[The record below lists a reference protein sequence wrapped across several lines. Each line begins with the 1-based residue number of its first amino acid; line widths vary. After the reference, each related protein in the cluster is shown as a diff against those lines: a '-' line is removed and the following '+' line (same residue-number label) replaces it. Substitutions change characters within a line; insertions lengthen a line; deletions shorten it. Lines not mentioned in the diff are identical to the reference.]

1 VAFEPVSIAIEVGD
15 TTKPVVGIDE
25 RMNGPR
31 VWSSD
36 QIRLLQWSAQDAN
49 EVIQTSLD
57 VSTTNGQNWERLS
70 ESMDTETEWTPLL
83 EASSRVA
90 TRFRAS
96 ATDRMLNTEI
106 IETAIPLWLAT
117 PEQAVSAY
125 SGWQLTGTPHSEV
138 TRNAM
143 PAEGVYRFD
152 WNGQSY
158 SLSDGFTALNG
169 HWVGALATSV
179 DTVSG
184 TYSETG
190 TSVTVAAGWSIL
202 TTPVF
207 ASVSLDS
214 VVVIQSETE
223 HLFDEA
229 VAEGLISGF
238 YSFVDGA
245 YELVTEMEPFK
256 AYWIGAQ
263 EEVTF
268 MFPIHDS
275 VPVTKTNV
283 EDPDLQLIVSSYESQ
298 QRVIMNVGA
307 SADIPAPPP
316 APSGYKIGLKGLET
330 VLGDLYL
337 IKHLEAGA
345 RVEIPLQIQGPKRQV
360 MISWPDQDVVG
371 MTAVLVVGQSRYNL
385 MSSNSVTF
393 TTDES
398 QVYVEA
404 GPINTSTEPLDGPS
418 RTALTSIYPNPFNP
432 TTRIQ
437 WEMAIAGQVQIEV
450 YDMLGRRVVELV
462 NDNRPAGIHSIEL
475 NARNLSSGIYQVRML
490 SDGQVNTRSI
500 TLIK

>member
-1 VAFEPVSIAIEVGD
+1 
-15 TTKPVVGIDE
+15 
-25 RMNGPR
+25 M
-31 VWSSD
+31 
-36 QIRLLQWSAQDAN
+36 
-49 EVIQTSLD
+49 
-57 VSTTNGQNWERLS
+57 
-70 ESMDTETEWTPLL
+70 
-83 EASSRVA
+83 
-90 TRFRAS
+90 
-96 ATDRMLNTEI
+96 
-106 IETAIPLWLAT
+106 
-117 PEQAVSAY
+117 
-125 SGWQLTGTPHSEV
+125 
-138 TRNAM
+138 
-143 PAEGVYRFD
+143 
-152 WNGQSY
+152 
-158 SLSDGFTALNG
+158 
-169 HWVGALATSV
+169 
-179 DTVSG
+179 
-184 TYSETG
+184 
-190 TSVTVAAGWSIL
+190 TVAAGWSIL

-223 HLFDEA
+223 HSFDEA

-245 YELVTEMEPFK
+245 YELVTELEPFK
-256 AYWIGAQ
+256 AYWIGAE

-283 EDPDLQLIVSSYESQ
+283 EDPDLQLIVSSADSQ

-316 APSGYKIGLKGLET
+316 APTGYKIGLKGLET

-345 RVEIPLQIQGPKRQV
+345 RVEIPLQIHGPKRQV
-360 MISWPDQDVVG
+360 LLSWPDQHVAG
-371 MTAVLVVGQSRYNL
+371 MTAVLVVGESRYNL
-385 MSSNSVTF
+385 MLSNSVTF

-404 GPINTSTEPLDGPS
+404 GPISTSTEPLDGPT

-475 NARNLSSGIYQVRML
+475 NARNLSSGIYQVRMV